1 LDVCE
6 SRIATV
12 PATLDG
18 LTVGLFSNAY
28 HPLISGVVNSVELI
42 QQQLIK
48 QGHHPHL
55 FVPNAQPVSAGAAF
69 LNCFQATFQGS
80 DEDAKELEQQQLEN
94 WEPDLH
100 PFPSF
105 NVLRDVTFPVTIPY
119 SREAFTTLATQGFQ
133 IFHTHHPVWLGDVA
147 WFWAR
152 RLGIPLLF
160 TFHTQY
166 DQYLHY
172 VPLPSAFLKKAVR
185 MAVLSFTRRC
195 QLIIAPSDMIAD
207 YLNEIGV
214 DSRVITLR
222 NAIDLSRF
230 ARANVAL
237 EHIEAKKAE
246 LGILPE
252 HRVALYAGRLG
263 QEKNL
268 EFLLNS
274 FAQAVQQSKELGK
287 LQRLLIAGSGPDLE
301 ALKQLA
307 YSLAIDSQVHF
318 LGRVDYAEMPTI
330 YACADY
336 FAMSSVTEVKPLVV
350 LEALAAGLPVLA
362 VAACGTAD
370 TIKDDRDGWL
380 CSHNQEE
387 HAEKFKQVF
396 TSSRSQLDRMSGAAQ
411 ETSCQYSIV
420 RYVER
425 LTDIYRDE
433 ISRYQLKPRRKFR
446 WIPDSPAAIAEKSE
460 LSG

>member
-1 LDVCE
+1 LDVCQLPF
-6 SRIATV
+6 APT
-12 PATLDG
+12 PAKVDG

-42 QQQLIK
+42 QQQLIR

-55 FVPNAQPVSAGAAF
+55 FVPDSHPVSAGAAF
-69 LNCFQATFQGS
+69 LNCFQAHFQGGE
-80 DEDAKELEQQQLEN
+80 DETLSSHSIEN
-94 WEPDLH
+94 WDQDLH

-119 SREAFTTLATQGFQ
+119 SREAFSSLATQGFQ

-147 WFWAR
+147 WFWAK

-172 VPLPSAFLKKAVR
+172 VPLPAAFLKKAVR

-195 QLIIAPSDMIAD
+195 QLLIAPSDMIAD
-207 YLNEIGV
+207 YLTEIGV
-214 DSRVITLR
+214 KARVVTLR

-230 ARANVAL
+230 SPDNIAPEQL
-237 EHIEAKKAE
+237 EQKRAE
-246 LGILPE
+246 LGLRPE

-274 FAQAVQQSKELGK
+274 FAQAIQQSGK
-287 LQRLLIAGSGPDLE
+287 VGKDQRLLIAGTGPDLE
-301 ALKQLA
+301 NLKQLA
-307 YSLAIDSQVHF
+307 YSLAIDSQVQF
-318 LGRVDYAEMPTI
+318 LGRVDYAEMPAI
-330 YACADY
+330 YACSNY

-362 VAACGTAD
+362 ISACGTAD
-370 TIKDDRDGWL
+370 TIKNDRDGWL
-380 CSHNQEE
+380 CSHSQEE
-387 HAEKFKQVF
+387 HAQKFMTVF
-396 TSSRSQLDRMSGAAQ
+396 HSSHAQLESMSYAARA
-411 ETSCQYSIV
+411 TSCQYSIV

-433 ISRYQLKPRRKFR
+433 IARYQQPTRGKFR
-446 WIPDSPAAIAEKSE
+446 WASRLDES
-460 LSG
+460 